1 MKKSTVFRLS
11 ILSALLGTL
20 AACGG
25 GGGSSSS
32 STASGSATT
41 LSGKVIDGY
50 IIGAKVCLDVNSNN
64 KCDAGEPTTTSIA
77 GGAYTLPPY
86 TGSIAGLR
94 VIAEV
99 GPDAIDMDD
108 NKPIGAGNGYSLLA
122 PAAASLTVTP
132 LSTLVSSTIQAGGGE
147 SQVSIGEAISNVSAK
162 FGLPPA
168 SLLANDYK
176 ESATAA
182 NVATA
187 AVAKAAAT
195 AMSQVTNNLRNNP
208 EIQAA
213 GLTDGQI
220 IQAAALSVKNNVLP
234 QIVSAGQLTATAAA
248 SSTAIVDAVTT
259 AVSTAGLGA
268 SSTTTANSGVS
279 LSGNVQN
286 IIVATKSGDASV
298 VQIKDVLDSGFVIA
312 QEQSGDYYDSTGKR
326 VTGNYSGYRNE
337 LVAEYLKT
345 ADGKFPP
352 YQQRVHINGK
362 WFDTYE
368 GGSDWTYNGKGWEN
382 IPGQGINVPDV
393 LQPTYAENCVLI
405 PDNSARTV
413 ISRYCATQKNVS
425 NRTIAELIP
434 GICDDVSS
442 AACKSAKFPDGSFVY
457 DLSQSVQSTLTD
469 KYPGR
474 FRLWTSDDGWK
485 GYCTT
490 SNAQDCQ
497 RDGATIFDFID
508 WTRASNRNHQF
519 IGNNC
524 NTAFRIASYDSA
536 GRKGTV
542 SWSTNN
548 GDCERQ
554 DDNSIAKVLETTN
567 FEIITAGGKDVFIV
581 PTPATYYANNP
592 SSDEPFRIFATQKNR
607 DGFTGVWS
615 GAYYPTDFKNTMA
628 FTGDIGISS
637 QFMNRITFDAILNLV
652 GYAPYPYEGS
662 SSSGPYTR
670 P

>member
-1 MKKSTVFRLS
+1 VKTSTVFRVSTLS
-11 ILSALLGTL
+11 LLLGTL
-20 AACGG
+20 VACGG

-32 STASGSATT
+32 SAPAGPTT

-64 KCDAGEPTTTSIA
+64 KCDADEPTTTSID
-77 GGAYTLPPY
+77 GGAYSLPPY
-86 TGSIAGLR
+86 AGSIAGLR

-99 GPDAIDMDD
+99 GPTAIDMDD
-108 NKPIGAGNGYSLLA
+108 GLPIGVGNAYSLLA

-176 ESATAA
+176 ENASDA

-187 AVAKAAAT
+187 AVAKATAT
-195 AMSQVTNNLRNNP
+195 ALSQVTNNLRNSSA
-208 EIQAA
+208 IQDA

-220 IQAAALSVKNNVLP
+220 IQAAVLSVKNTVLP
-234 QIVSAGQLTATAAA
+234 QIVSAGQLTPTAAA
-248 SSTAIVDAVTT
+248 SSAAIINAVTT
-259 AVSTAGLGA
+259 AVDTAGLAVNTG
-268 SSTTTANSGVS
+268 TT

-286 IIVATKSGDASV
+286 IIVATKSGDGSV
-298 VQIKDVLDSGFVIA
+298 VQIKDVFDSGFVIA

-326 VTGNYSGYRNE
+326 ISGNYSGYRNE
-337 LVAEYLKT
+337 LVAEQLKT
-345 ADGKFPP
+345 TDGKFPP
-352 YQQRVHINGK
+352 YQQRVHINGQ

-382 IPGQGINVPDV
+382 IPGQGINMPDV
-393 LQPTYAENCVLI
+393 LQPTYADNCVLI

-413 ISRYCATQKNVS
+413 ISRYCGTQKNVS

-442 AACKSAKFPDGSFVY
+442 AACKSAKFPEGSFVY
-457 DLSQSVQSTLTD
+457 DISQSVQSTLTD

-536 GRKGTV
+536 TRKGTV

-592 SSDEPFRIFATQKNR
+592 SSDEPFRIFATQRNR

>member
-1 MKKSTVFRLS
+1 MQTTTLFRVSTLS
-11 ILSALLGTL
+11 VLLGTL
-20 AACGG
+20 VACGG

-64 KCDAGEPTTTSIA
+64 RCDTDEPSTISTT
-77 GGAYTLPPY
+77 GGAYTLPAY
-86 TGSIAGLR
+86 NGSIAGLR

-99 GPDAIDMDD
+99 GPTAIDMDD
-108 NKPIGAGNGYSLLA
+108 GLPIGVGNGYSLLA

-132 LSTLVSSTIQAGGGE
+132 LSTLVSSAIQAGGGE

-168 SLLANDYK
+168 SLIANDYK
-176 ESATAA
+176 ENTSAA
-182 NVATA
+182 NVASA
-187 AVAKAAAT
+187 AVAKATAT
-195 AMSQVTNNLRNNP
+195 ALSQVTNNLRNNP
-208 EIQAA
+208 TIQAA

-220 IQAAALSVKNNVLP
+220 IQAAVLSVKNNVLP
-234 QIVSAGQLTATAAA
+234 QIVSNGQLTPTAAA
-248 SSTAIVDAVTT
+248 SSAAIVSAVTT
-259 AVSTAGLGA
+259 AVSTAGLA
-268 SSTTTANSGVS
+268 ANSGAT

-286 IIVATKSGDASV
+286 IIVATKSGDGSV
-298 VQIKDVLDSGFVIA
+298 VQIKDVFDSGFVIA
-312 QEQSGDYYDSTGKR
+312 QENSGDYYDSTGKR
-326 VTGNYSGYRNE
+326 VSGNYSGYRNE
-337 LVAEYLKT
+337 LVAELLKT
-345 ADGKFPP
+345 TDGKFPP
-352 YQQRVHINGK
+352 YQQRVYINGK

-368 GGSDWTYNGKGWEN
+368 GGSDWTYNGKTWEN
-382 IPGQGINVPDV
+382 IPGQGIVLPDS
-393 LQPTYAENCVLI
+393 LQPTYAGNCVLI
-405 PDNSARTV
+405 PENSANTV
-413 ISRYCATQKNVS
+413 TSRYCATQKNVS
-425 NRTIAELIP
+425 NRTIAEMIP

-442 AACKSAKFPDGSFVY
+442 SACKSAKFPEGSFVY

-497 RDGATIFDFID
+497 RDGATIEDFIN
-508 WTRASNRNHQF
+508 WTRASSRNRQF
-519 IGNNC
+519 IGDSC
-524 NTAFRIASYDSA
+524 NTAFKVASYDTA
-536 GRKGTV
+536 TRKGTV
-542 SWSTNN
+542 NWSTNKGTCSN
-548 GDCERQ
+548 MDE
-554 DDNSIAKVLETTN
+554 NSMAVVLETSN
-567 FEIITAGGKDVFIV
+567 FEVITAGGKDIFIV

-592 SSDEPFRIFATQKNR
+592 SSDEPYRIFATQKNG

-628 FTGDIGISS
+628 FNGDIAISS
-637 QFMNRITFDAILNLV
+637 QFMNRTTFDAILKLV
-652 GYAPYPYEGS
+652 GYAPYPYDGS
-662 SSSGPYTR
+662 SSSGPYKR

>member
-1 MKKSTVFRLS
+1 
-11 ILSALLGTL
+11 
-20 AACGG
+20 
-25 GGGSSSS
+25 
-32 STASGSATT
+32 
-41 LSGKVIDGY
+41 
-50 IIGAKVCLDVNSNN
+50 
-64 KCDAGEPTTTSIA
+64 
-77 GGAYTLPPY
+77 
-86 TGSIAGLR
+86 
-94 VIAEV
+94 
-99 GPDAIDMDD
+99 MDD
-108 NKPIGAGNGYSLLA
+108 GLPIGVGNAYSLLA

-176 ESATAA
+176 ENASDA

-187 AVAKAAAT
+187 AVAKATAT
-195 AMSQVTNNLRNNP
+195 ALSQVTNNLRNSSA
-208 EIQAA
+208 IQDA

-220 IQAAALSVKNNVLP
+220 IQAAVLSVKNTVLP
-234 QIVSAGQLTATAAA
+234 QIVSAGQLTPTAAA
-248 SSTAIVDAVTT
+248 SSAAIINAVTT
-259 AVSTAGLGA
+259 AVDTAGLAVNTG
-268 SSTTTANSGVS
+268 TT

-286 IIVATKSGDASV
+286 IIVATKSGDGSV
-298 VQIKDVLDSGFVIA
+298 VQIKDVFDSGFVIA

-326 VTGNYSGYRNE
+326 ISGNYSGYRNE
-337 LVAEYLKT
+337 LVAEQLKT
-345 ADGKFPP
+345 TDGKFPP

-382 IPGQGINVPDV
+382 IPGQGINMPDV
-393 LQPTYAENCVLI
+393 LQPTYADNCVLI

-413 ISRYCATQKNVS
+413 ISRYCGTQKNVS

-442 AACKSAKFPDGSFVY
+442 AACKSAKFPEGSFVY
-457 DLSQSVQSTLTD
+457 DISQSVQSTLTD

-497 RDGATIFDFID
+497 RDDATIFDFID

-536 GRKGTV
+536 TRKGTV

-592 SSDEPFRIFATQKNR
+592 SSDEPFRIFATQRNR